1 MAMGKGFATDAN
13 LDLAKQLRIGY
24 ERSRQEDLPGI
35 EIVAICND
43 TSATLVSFAYQ
54 MKVAPRRKAAMA
66 LIVGTGCNATIPLA
80 LSKLHPAKRPAQLK
94 VLDGTEVLSDPKITI
109 NTEWT
114 ISGAATPLHD
124 LHYVTRW
131 DKILDE
137 ETDNPGFQPFEFMTA
152 GRYLGELGRIIALDY
167 FTNHLN
173 IPGNSLPPKL
183 RERYALSTTFLG
195 NLRPSPSDPSVL
207 DKLKAELPPN
217 AETDAWQWTAE
228 TADALYHIA
237 KAVQVRAAGMVAA
250 ATIGLLACADEIQFS
265 SDDTDE
271 EVNGEAE
278 APTTA
283 EYGVDE
289 LLVGYTGGCIVH
301 FQDYR
306 DDCQTFLDGIMERE
320 FGRSSLPRVVL
331 EPCHD
336 GGIMGAGILA
346 GTVTTFGHD
355 VPQ

>member
-54 MKVAPRRKAAMA
+54 MKVVPRRKAAMA

-80 LSKLHPAKRPAQLK
+80 LSKLHPKKRPAQLK
-94 VLDGTEVLSDPKITI
+94 VLDGTESLSDPKITI

-114 ISGAATPLHD
+114 ISGAAQPLHE

-131 DKILDE
+131 DQILDE

-173 IPGNSLPPKL
+173 IPRASLPPKL
-183 RERYALSTTFLG
+183 LERYALSTTFLG
-195 NLRPSPSDPSVL
+195 NLRPSLNGPSVIHQL
-207 DKLKAELPPN
+207 NAELPTGTEP
-217 AETDAWQWTAE
+217 DAWQWTTE

-250 ATIGLLACADEIQFS
+250 ATIGLLACAEEIQFS
-265 SDDTDE
+265 SNHTGE
-271 EVNGEAE
+271 EVNGEAVPYVTMNRE
-278 APTTA
+278 
-283 EYGVDE
+283 VDE

-306 DDCQTFLDGIMERE
+306 DDCQVFLDAIMERE
-320 FGRSSLPRVVL
+320 FGNSSVPRVVL

-336 GGIMGAGILA
+336 GGITGAGILA
-346 GTVTTFGHD
+346 GTIKTFGHD
-355 VPQ
+355 VSQ